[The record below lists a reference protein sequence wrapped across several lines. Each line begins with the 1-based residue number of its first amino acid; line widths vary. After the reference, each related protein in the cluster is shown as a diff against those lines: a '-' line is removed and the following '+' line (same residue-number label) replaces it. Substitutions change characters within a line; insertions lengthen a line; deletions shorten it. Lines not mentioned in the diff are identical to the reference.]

1 MTNCIFEPRT
11 DTSSATICKH
21 CGQEKFM
28 HQQNDDIVEEIF
40 YAVMKLNTDIEY
52 INPFSGTREDVK
64 LGGLAGYIPVFNSL
78 EEATE
83 SSQDG
88 KYQILA
94 IKSLK
99 QHK

>member
-1 MTNCIFEPRT
+1 MRNCIFEPRT

-28 HQQNDDIVEEIF
+28 HDDNNLREEVF

-52 INPFSGTREDVK
+52 INPFSGKREDVK

-78 EEATE
+78 EEAQD

-94 IKSLK
+94 IQSLK
-99 QHK
+99 K